1 MNMKK
6 VAIIQPNYIPWKG
19 YFDIINSVDIFILY
33 DDVQYTIRDWRN
45 RNKIKTNKGSEW
57 LTIPVILEKSYF
69 HYLIKDVKIVDK
81 DWGKKHWNKIKQYY
95 SKANYFKEYKDLFE
109 ELYLNSKEEYLWE
122 IDVKFISVINNILG
136 IKTKIILS
144 SELNI
149 PKSLKKTERLLEIL
163 KKINGNIYL
172 SGPSS
177 KNYLDENLLN
187 ENGIAVE
194 WMDYSGYPEY
204 TQLFPPFI
212 HEVSII
218 DLIYNEGKNAPNYMK
233 SFKRG

>member
-1 MNMKK
+1 MKK

-57 LTIPVILEKSYF
+57 LTIPVRLEKSHF